1 MHAHT
6 LDMPT
11 NTALFPVLIGRGL
24 FSRPPRRHTHCT
36 FTGGYTL
43 RNVARCW
50 CFETSRM
57 LGLDLPDQLP
67 DSVSLLPV
75 LLLFLLLLF
84 FFFSFFSVM

>member
-1 MHAHT
+1 VDVVK
-6 LDMPT
+6 LP
-11 NTALFPVLIGRGL
+11 FEILIL
-24 FSRPPRRHTHCT
+24 P

-67 DSVSLLPV
+67 DSVSLL
-75 LLLFLLLLF
+75 LLLLLLLLF
-84 FFFSFFSVM
+84 HQLIAFSRILGLDLSDQLQ